1 MRRRLPLKL
10 KFKPRRRLRRNKAA
24 QREILKIEVF
34 QDIRINENEQFGRP
48 NPPPRGGVNQF
59 CFETVNIWLDKIF
72 GRGCSGHG
80 RFVKFRVT
88 VVFAQVMPRLYF
100 RV

>member
-1 MRRRLPLKL
+1 MPYICYLLRIKFVILTFYGNRCFLRRRLPLKP

-48 NPPPRGGVNQF
+48 TPPSPPPPRGGGKPVLF
-59 CFETVNIWLDKIF
+59 
-72 GRGCSGHG
+72 
-80 RFVKFRVT
+80 
-88 VVFAQVMPRLYF
+88 
-100 RV
+100 